1 MSATAPDDITTRV
14 ALLEQ
19 ASRET
24 RDTLGRIEQSF
35 ERRFDKMDARFD
47 KVDARFD
54 RMDARFDRMDGR
66 IDALGRD
73 ARTDFRLLITLGV
86 GGFAGLLG
94 AIAHGFRW
102 L

>member
-14 ALLEQ
+14 ALLGQ
-19 ASRET
+19 ATRET
-24 RDTLGRIEQSF
+24 RETLARIEQSF
-35 ERRFDKMDARFD
+35 ER
-47 KVDARFD
+47 RFD

-86 GGFAGLLG
+86 GGFASLLG

-102 L
+102 I

>member
-1 MSATAPDDITTRV
+1 MSATAPDDLTTRV

-19 ASRET
+19 ATRET
-24 RDTLGRIEQSF
+24 RDTLARIEQSF
-35 ERRFDKMDARFD
+35 ER
-47 KVDARFD
+47 
-54 RMDARFDRMDGR
+54 RFDRMDGR

-102 L
+102 I

>member
-1 MSATAPDDITTRV
+1 MSATVPDDLTTRV

-19 ASRET
+19 GNRET
-24 RDTLGRIEQSF
+24 RETLIRIEQSF
-35 ERRFDKMDARFD
+35 ERRFDKIDARFE
-47 KVDARFD
+47 

-86 GGFAGLLG
+86 GGFASLLG

-102 L
+102 I